1 MERKRYHVLD
11 NIRGITLV
19 SMILYHSVWDIAYIF
34 DVYLPWFQ
42 SKFAYVWQQSICWTF
57 ILLSGFCWN
66 IGKHRWRRGLIVFG
80 AGLIVSLVTVFVMP
94 SSLIIYGVL
103 TFLGTAML
111 LMILLE
117 PLCKK
122 GNPVWGCMIVII
134 LFVLFRNVNDGNIG
148 FEAVEVMSLPDD
160 LYANM
165 ATTFLGFPVRGFFS
179 TDYFSLVPWFF
190 LFQTGYFINRFLEE
204 KKGMNYLTG
213 RKLPVLGWI
222 GKHSLWIYML
232 HQPIVYGILYIW
244 FELL

>member
-19 SMILYHSVWDIAYIF
+19 SMILYHAVWDIAYIF

-42 SKFAYVWQQSICWTF
+42 SQLAYVWQQSICWTF

-66 IGKHRWRRGLIVFG
+66 LGKHKLRRGLVVFG
-80 AGLIVSLVTVFVMP
+80 AGLVVSLVTVLVMP

-122 GNPVWGCMIVII
+122 GNPVLGFLVVLV
-134 LFVLFRNVNDGNIG
+134 LFILFRNVNDGNIG
-148 FEAVEVMSLPDD
+148 FEAVEVMALPDG

-165 ATTFLGFPVRGFFS
+165 ATTFLGFPMRGFFS
-179 TDYFSLVPWFF
+179 TDYFSLLPWLF
-190 LFQTGYFINRFLEE
+190 LFITGFYLYRIFEKYNFLN
-204 KKGMNYLTG
+204 K
-213 RKLPVLGWI
+213 
-222 GKHSLWIYML
+222 SL
-232 HQPIVYGILYIW
+232 VS
-244 FELL
+244 